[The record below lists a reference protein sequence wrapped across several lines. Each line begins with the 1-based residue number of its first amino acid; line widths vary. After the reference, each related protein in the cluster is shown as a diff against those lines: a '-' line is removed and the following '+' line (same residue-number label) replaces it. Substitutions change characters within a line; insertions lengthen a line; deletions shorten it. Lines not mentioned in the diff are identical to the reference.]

1 MKRYKF
7 TKDEDVRDFIE
18 ELVNDDLNF
27 HLDDD
32 PEDIIWASRKV
43 TKKEIYLL
51 KLNMID
57 LWGYCDPWKVLDKF
71 PETFNKYMG
80 RDEEE
85 EA

>member
-32 PEDIIWASRKV
+32 PEDIFSIHTKASKE
-43 TKKEIYLL
+43 EIYCL

-57 LWGYCDPWKVLDKF
+57 LWKYCDPWQVLDKF
-71 PETFNKYMG
+71 PETWKKYIG
-80 RDEEE
+80 NEEE
-85 EA
+85 V